1 MITEKILIGNKY
13 GTGIFNIE
21 FMIPRNMILQDMKL
35 RWKVAWIASL
45 LYIAYLFAG
54 QVPQLRNTPYF
65 SSMIVSFLL
74 IVVYLISSLLLT
86 GWKKS
91 LQLLALG
98 WLVGYSMEFLS
109 INTGIP
115 FGTYY
120 YTAAL
125 GPKLGP
131 VPIFIPFLWSSLFF
145 YAMEAS
151 SIFLAPFLMVTFDLS
166 FDPRYSKELWHWT
179 VPTQYF
185 GDPVSNFIGW
195 FLVSLLIAF
204 ILYLLNFKINNS
216 GKTILPALV
225 FYILFGLDNTISD
238 YRAGLGEAGMISMI
252 IIMVIFLLLLLT
264 KYFKSSGK
272 MGNIRNL
279 Q

>member
-1 MITEKILIGNKY
+1 
-13 GTGIFNIE
+13 
-21 FMIPRNMILQDMKL
+21 
-35 RWKVAWIASL
+35 
-45 LYIAYLFAG
+45 
-54 QVPQLRNTPYF
+54 
-65 SSMIVSFLL
+65 
-74 IVVYLISSLLLT
+74 
-86 GWKKS
+86 
-91 LQLLALG
+91 
-98 WLVGYSMEFLS
+98 
-109 INTGIP
+109 
-115 FGTYY
+115 
-120 YTAAL
+120 
-125 GPKLGP
+125 
-131 VPIFIPFLWSSLFF
+131 
-145 YAMEAS
+145 
-151 SIFLAPFLMVTFDLS
+151 MVTFDLS